1 MDKWTSSNRTI
12 SGNFCAVHH
21 RNYGTIICFLAVVG
35 TASLPLSLTAL
46 PEPTEDIRNRALII
60 EYNEMY
66 RSGDDSYLVL
76 QTNYFHLTVFVSTA
90 LSAIFLRYLR
100 VGV

>member
-1 MDKWTSSNRTI
+1 
-12 SGNFCAVHH
+12 
-21 RNYGTIICFLAVVG
+21 
-35 TASLPLSLTAL
+35 
-46 PEPTEDIRNRALII
+46 
-60 EYNEMY
+60 MY
-66 RSGDDSYLVL
+66 RSGDNSYLVL